1 MKRVL
6 VGVMILPMVMF
17 SACGNGKEGS
27 AVKQKAVPPA
37 VAVPSQPAGIST
49 LASDGQ
55 VVVRW
60 GAVTGADSY
69 NVYVSQKA
77 GAPKEEATAI
87 TGIKETSYAQK
98 DLKNSSIYYY
108 RVSAVNKAGEGA
120 VSGETGAM
128 PKSAP
133 PPIPAGV
140 AAMGGTGKITVKWEP
155 VKGADS
161 YAVYFSTKPQVE
173 KSKRTKISGVKQ
185 PPYEHTDVKKKTMY
199 FYVVSSVNGGGESPL
214 SAESG
219 AMP

>member
-1 MKRVL
+1 MRKVL
-6 VGVMILPMVMF
+6 VGLFILPMAMVA
-17 SACGNGKEGS
+17 ACGNGKEGS
-27 AVKQKAVPPA
+27 AVKQKAATPA
-37 VAVPSQPAGIST
+37 VAMPAQPSGIST

-55 VVVRW
+55 VEVRW
-60 GAVTGADSY
+60 GAVAGSDTY
-69 NVYVSQKA
+69 NVYFSEKA
-77 GAPKEEATAI
+77 GAPKEEAAKVA
-87 TGIKETSYAQK
+87 GIKEPSYAHK
-98 DLKNSSIYYY
+98 DLKNSATYYY

-120 VSGETGAM
+120 LSAETAAM

-161 YAVYFSTKPQVE
+161 YNVYFSAKPQVE

-185 PPYEHTDVKKKTMY
+185 PPYDHADVKKKTMY
-199 FYVVSSVNGGGESPL
+199 FYVVSAVNAGGESPI
-214 SAESG
+214 SGESG